1 MIPRL
6 SGEKGATIV
15 EELVT
20 VAIIALGIVILVA
33 MITTG
38 VIGVRMVDDRV
49 VAEALARAHQR
60 CRL

>member
-49 VAEALARAHQR
+49 VAEA
-60 CRL
+60 